1 MPSGGGGTTVE
12 APKPSPQEIA
22 LQEKQL
28 EILNQQTADYAQMK
42 PILYQMM
49 GYKEDVTDT
58 TAQTANP
65 EYAAWKTKYDALM
78 GQGEGPKTWIPPA
91 NDAETGHW
99 STDAREAGLAQIGAA
114 PAQFTTTGGKTSKI
128 VPMTQEEKLA
138 QMNPLQRAQYEIN
151 MSLAEREKQALEG
164 KLPISPALEEAMTKQ
179 MTNLESYM
187 STRLGPRWRESTPGI
202 QAVTQMSA
210 KHDMIREEARRGA
223 ISDTMG
229 LMTGGTNAALNQTM
243 TTAGGL
249 SSTLQGGNQLF
260 QMAGQAQE
268 PYRYYNNLSY
278 QANVENARSKNA
290 ASAGLLGGI
299 GQLAG
304 TALSSY
310 ALYAGLAA

>member
-1 MPSGGGGTTVE
+1 MPGGGGGTTVE

-49 GYKEDVTDT
+49 GYKENVEDT

-65 EYAAWKTKYDALM
+65 EYAKWKTSYDALM
-78 GQGEGPKTWIPPA
+78 GQNAGERTWIPPS
-91 NDAETGHW
+91 NDAETGRW
-99 STDAREAGLAQIGAA
+99 SNTTQEEAIAKLGAA
-114 PAQFTTTGGKTSKI
+114 PAEFTTTGGRKTSI

-151 MSLAEREKQALEG
+151 MSLAEREKQALAG
-164 KLPISPALEEAMTKQ
+164 KLPISPALEESMTKQ

-229 LMTGGTNAALNQTM
+229 LMMGGTNSALNQTM

-278 QANVENARSKNA
+278 QANLENAKSRNQ
-290 ASAGLLGGI
+290 ASAGLLGGL
-299 GQLAG
+299 GDLAG
-304 TALSSY
+304 KGLMAYGMYAAL
-310 ALYAGLAA
+310 A